1 MTAGRRT
8 VLYAYVA
15 DAAGH
20 ASGTLSLVF
29 VDGNGRAH
37 EIVTFTPAGARTAC
51 ERALRGIVYALW
63 NARTL
68 GYRRVIVHSDHPAA
82 VAQINGDCR
91 VDPSLIGPY
100 LEARALMHAY
110 RWARVKVGEIR
121 WQPAGAR
128 PAQQQQ
134 LSVLEQRAASAPEAL
149 AAAAG
154 AR

>member
-1 MTAGRRT
+1 MTLRRRS

-15 DAAGH
+15 EDAD
-20 ASGTLSLVF
+20 GTLSLVF

-37 EIVTFTPAGARTAC
+37 QLITPTPVGARTAC

-68 GYRRVIVHSDHPAA
+68 GYRRVVVHSDHPGA
-82 VAQINGDCR
+82 VAQVNGHCR
-91 VDPSLIGPY
+91 VDPSSIGPY

-110 RWARVKVGEIR
+110 RWARIKVGEIR
-121 WQPAGAR
+121 WQQLGAR

-134 LSVLEQRAASAPEAL
+134 LSALGQRTEAGSEPVT
-149 AAAAG
+149 AG
-154 AR
+154 TR

>member
-1 MTAGRRT
+1 MTLRRRS

-15 DAAGH
+15 EDAD
-20 ASGTLSLVF
+20 GTLSLVF
-29 VDGNGRAH
+29 VDGNGRTH
-37 EIVTFTPAGARTAC
+37 QLITLTPVGARTAC

-68 GYRRVIVHSDHPAA
+68 GYRRVVVHSDHPGA

-91 VDPSLIGPY
+91 VDPVLIGPY

-110 RWARVKVGEIR
+110 RWARIKVGEIR
-121 WQPAGAR
+121 WQQLGAR

-134 LSVLEQRAASAPEAL
+134 LSVLGQRTESGPEPV
-149 AAAAG
+149 AAG
-154 AR
+154 SR